1 MENFFI
7 RELAVAFLWWIYPQ
21 WLKKRWNA
29 ISEWLKIGSSSR
41 VETWSRRW
49 RRPKKQ
55 FFIAIRGLHNC
66 HGWWL
71 LSDQSTAPYVVKYW
85 TPSEQL
91 LAFNSLI
98 RNYNVKKRKRNQS
111 HPKSIQTKTRYSKI
125 NSKGWWP
132 DIWIH
137 FCLKFGLYN
146 MFLCLLMW
154 TYSRRI

>member
-49 RRPKKQ
+49 RRPKRQ

-111 HPKSIQTKTRYSKI
+111 HPKSIQTKTTQRLTLKADDQTFGFI
-125 NSKGWWP
+125 FAWNSAY
-132 DIWIH
+132 IICSYA
-137 FCLKFGLYN
+137 F
-146 MFLCLLMW
+146 
-154 TYSRRI
+154 